1 MISECP
7 CGSGNIYS
15 NCCGRYLDG
24 EQSPET
30 AEQLMRSRY
39 SAYVLARA
47 DYLLATWHASTRPQ
61 SIPLESFGQVQWLEL
76 KVIQAHNDAQSG
88 VVEFVARHKLNGKA
102 LRLHEVSQFVRENG
116 CWLYLSGDSKH

>member
-1 MISECP
+1 
-7 CGSGNIYS
+7 
-15 NCCGRYLDG
+15 
-24 EQSPET
+24 
-30 AEQLMRSRY
+30 MRSRY